1 MLRTDPEHTAAKTL
15 HRKVK
20 KYTKSISD
28 AEELEKARQWVA
40 AAEKYSAAAELFEAP
55 LEVWSLPLRVGLC
68 KCRTRLR
75 ESKEAVKWCTRAYDA
90 DESSYEQLVA
100 LAEAKILNGEE
111 HQALQL
117 YKTAQRTRFRNSMQ
131 LHQKI
136 QNLEAKIKRKA
147 KVDYYKV
154 LGVPRTATARE
165 IKKAYHKLAMKWHPD
180 KVEGDEAKEEASE
193 KFKKIARANEVLGDE
208 DTRQR
213 YDRGEDV
220 DDPNAQKGGGDPF
233 GGGFPRQHFRHGGGQ
248 RFHFQG
254 GV

>member
-136 QNLEAKIKRKA
+136 Q
-147 KVDYYKV
+147 
-154 LGVPRTATARE
+154 ARC
-165 IKKAYHKLAMKWHPD
+165 H
-180 KVEGDEAKEEASE
+180 
-193 KFKKIARANEVLGDE
+193 
-208 DTRQR
+208 RQR
-213 YDRGEDV
+213 LRAR
-220 DDPNAQKGGGDPF
+220 PSL
-233 GGGFPRQHFRHGGGQ
+233 
-248 RFHFQG
+248 
-254 GV
+254 

>member
-1 MLRTDPEHTAAKTL
+1 MWHAHTRQKEKAEITGKFWKIVEDTKGAKE
-15 HRKVK
+15 RA
-20 KYTKSISD
+20 D
-28 AEELEKARQWVA
+28 ANAEELEKARQWVA

-55 LEVWSLPLRVGLC
+55 LEVWSLQLRVGLC

-154 LGVPRTATARE
+154 RGTPRT
-165 IKKAYHKLAMKWHPD
+165 L
-180 KVEGDEAKEEASE
+180 
-193 KFKKIARANEVLGDE
+193 
-208 DTRQR
+208 
-213 YDRGEDV
+213 
-220 DDPNAQKGGGDPF
+220 
-233 GGGFPRQHFRHGGGQ
+233 
-248 RFHFQG
+248 
-254 GV
+254 

>member
-1 MLRTDPEHTAAKTL
+1 M
-15 HRKVK
+15 
-20 KYTKSISD
+20 
-28 AEELEKARQWVA
+28 
-40 AAEKYSAAAELFEAP
+40 
-55 LEVWSLPLRVGLC
+55 WSLQLRVGLC

-75 ESKEAVKWCTRAYDA
+75 ESKEAVKWCTRAYEA

-154 LGVPRTATARE
+154 IGVPRTATARE
-165 IKKAYHKLAMKWHPD
+165 IKKAYHKLCLLYTSP
-180 KVEGDEAKEEASE
+180 S
-193 KFKKIARANEVLGDE
+193 
-208 DTRQR
+208 
-213 YDRGEDV
+213 
-220 DDPNAQKGGGDPF
+220 
-233 GGGFPRQHFRHGGGQ
+233 PRD
-248 RFHFQG
+248 
-254 GV
+254 